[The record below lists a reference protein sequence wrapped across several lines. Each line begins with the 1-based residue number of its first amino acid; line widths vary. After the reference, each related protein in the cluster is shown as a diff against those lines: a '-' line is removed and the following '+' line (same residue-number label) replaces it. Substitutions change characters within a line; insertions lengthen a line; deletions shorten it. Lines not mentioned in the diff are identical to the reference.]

1 MNLTVWKY
9 FFFFEK
15 LLFGGGGGGW
25 MGWGSFKSTDHLED
39 IQVVSSQ
46 FP

>member
-15 LLFGGGGGGW
+15 LLFWGVGEW
-25 MGWGSFKSTDHLED
+25 MGWGSFESTYHLED
-39 IQVVSSQ
+39 IQVVSCQ
-46 FP
+46 FL